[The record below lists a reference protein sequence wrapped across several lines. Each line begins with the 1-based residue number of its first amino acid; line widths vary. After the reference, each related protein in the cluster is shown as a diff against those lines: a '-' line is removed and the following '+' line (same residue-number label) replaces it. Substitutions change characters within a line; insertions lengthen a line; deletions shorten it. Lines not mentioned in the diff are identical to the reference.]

1 MSKKLETSVSS
12 GGMARREFIL
22 WTSACAAV
30 TLAVGPK
37 LFADVLP
44 ATPSGLAVG
53 CAPIDEVDRAR
64 IDPFD
69 VVLASASSLTS
80 SDGTFLRRG
89 ARVRIAGIGSGSGV
103 RRTTEL
109 RPHYLADG
117 TNDMPVI
124 AWGTGGGLVGFT
136 MPIEVEQRLRFSLVS
151 SAPPVVSR
159 RRLVGQAASA
169 DSNRE
174 VVLSL
179 LSEPDV
185 VKLKRA
191 YYVIVPLF
199 DDAPEPKWGSY
210 TLLRHQG
217 HMLMHERR
225 DGFMQPVECEHFVLR
240 ADYAIPG
247 F

>member
-1 MSKKLETSVSS
+1 MSKESETSVPS
-12 GGMARREFIL
+12 GGIARREFIL
-22 WTSACAAV
+22 WSSACAAV
-30 TLAVGPK
+30 TLTVGPK

-44 ATPSGLAVG
+44 VTPSGLAVG
-53 CAPIDEVDRAR
+53 CAPIDAVDRSR
-64 IDPFD
+64 TDPFD
-69 VVLASASSLTS
+69 VVLAPGSSLTS

-89 ARVRIAGIGSGSGV
+89 ARVRIAGIGSGPGE
-103 RRTTEL
+103 RRMTEL

-117 TNDMPVI
+117 TTDVPVI
-124 AWGTGGGLVGFT
+124 AWGPGGGLVGFT

-151 SAPPVVSR
+151 STAPVVSR
-159 RRLVGQAASA
+159 RRLVGPAASA
-169 DSNRE
+169 GANRE
-174 VVLSL
+174 VILSL

-185 VKLKRA
+185 VKLTRA

-199 DDAPEPKWGSY
+199 DDAPEPRWGSY
-210 TLLRHQG
+210 TLLRHRG

-225 DGFMQPVECEHFVLR
+225 DGFMQPVEREHFVLR